1 MLKPQD
7 IVAILKVHS
16 LQKASWTYSTLA
28 QSLGMSASEVHAALS
43 RCEAAGLYNG
53 ENRRILKQA
62 LLEFL
67 VHGLR
72 YVFYA
77 QPGPLSRG
85 LPTAHSAEPLKSKLV
100 ASPSEVYVWP
110 DPQGVVRGQ
119 AIAPLYRSVPQ
130 AASNDPKLYALL
142 SLIDA
147 IRVGRV
153 REQRLA
159 ASELEKRIV
168 AAL

>member
-7 IVAILKVHS
+7 ILAILKVHS
-16 LQKASWTYSTLA
+16 WDSTNWTYSSLA
-28 QSLGMSASEVHAALS
+28 QSLGMSASEVHAALE

-110 DPQGVVRGQ
+110 DPQGIVRGQ

-130 AASNDPKLYALL
+130 AANNDPELYALL

-168 AAL
+168 AL